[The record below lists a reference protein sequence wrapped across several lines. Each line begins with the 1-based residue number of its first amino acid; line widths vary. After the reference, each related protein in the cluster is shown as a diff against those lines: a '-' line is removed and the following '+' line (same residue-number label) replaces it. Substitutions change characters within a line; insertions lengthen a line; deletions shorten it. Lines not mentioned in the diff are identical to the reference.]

1 MALNEEEGR
10 VASSLERA
18 QVKIRA
24 RLEAEEGGVFTD
36 GQLHQLLAQH
46 GEKWE
51 VGGSV
56 SGRRFI
62 EFLVEKIGLRVVEL
76 RSEHYRRILRYAL
89 GEYSP
94 YLMALSLRPR
104 SYLTHGTAVLLHGLN
119 DQLPKVIY
127 ANQEQSEKPRGGELS
142 QERLTLAFSR
152 HQRTSA
158 YVYTFEGRRV
168 VLLSGKQTKRLGV
181 VSMKGPQ
188 GEGLPVTS
196 IARTLVDIVVRPAY
210 SGGIIQVLEAYR
222 GARGKVDAG
231 ELVRTL
237 RKLDYVY
244 PYHQAI
250 GFLMERAGY
259 PAEECAK
266 LGRLGMQFD
275 FYLIH
280 GMKKP
285 KRDPKWR
292 LFFPEGV

>member
-1 MALNEEEGR
+1 M
-10 VASSLERA
+10 ASSLERA
-18 QVKIRA
+18 RVKVQA
-24 RLEAEEGGVFTD
+24 CLGDEQGGVFTEAK
-36 GQLHQLLAQH
+36 LHDLLAQH
-46 GEKWE
+46 AEEWGL
-51 VGGSV
+51 GGGI

-62 EFLVEKIGLRVVEL
+62 EFLVERVGLRVVEL
-76 RSEHYRRILRYAL
+76 RSEHYGRIIRYAW
-89 GEYSP
+89 GQYSP

-104 SYLTHGTAVLLHGLN
+104 AYLTHGTAVLLHGLN

-127 ANQEQSEKPRGGELS
+127 ANQEQSEKPRGGRLS

-152 HQRTSA
+152 HQRASS
-158 YVYTFEGRRV
+158 YVYALEGHRIA
-168 VLLSGKQTKRLGV
+168 LLSGKQTGGLGV
-181 VSMKGPQ
+181 VRVEGPR
-188 GEGLPVTS
+188 GEELPVTNVV
-196 IARTLVDIVVRPAY
+196 RTLIDIVVRPAY
-210 SGGIIQVLEAYR
+210 SGGIVQVLEAYR
-222 GARGKVDAG
+222 GARGKVDGG
-231 ELVRTL
+231 ELVRML

-250 GFLMERAGY
+250 GFLMERASY

-266 LGRLGMQFD
+266 LARLGMQFD